1 MPGEQEPPP
10 YEVLA
15 ALVASLRRELAE
27 MAGALAQ
34 ARTEL
39 AGARERI
46 AGLEARLNQNPRNS
60 PRPPSGEGLARPAPK
75 PRSLRKP
82 GGRTPGGQDGHQGG
96 GTDASGQAE
105 PGDRP

>member
-15 ALVASLRRELAE
+15 TLVASLRRELAE
-27 MAGALAQ
+27 MAGVLAQ

-46 AGLEARLNQNPRNS
+46 AGLQARLNQNPQNS
-60 PRPPSGEGLARPAPK
+60 SKPPSTRRVPA
-75 PRSLRKP
+75 
-82 GGRTPGGQDGHQGG
+82 
-96 GTDASGQAE
+96 
-105 PGDRP
+105 